1 MDKKLTVTIPSYRQP
16 KELHRALVA
25 LSHQTFRD
33 FDVVIID
40 DNSGVDVESIA
51 NQFKDKLSIRVHTNE
66 KNFGAMKNLE
76 FSINFPCTSQ
86 YILSHHEDDFLV
98 SNYLEEAVKI
108 LDEEKGVA
116 FVVAAPVWAKREQ
129 EFVLETIVPKPPTLY
144 TATEF
149 MEASLSRAPFMFGSI
164 VYRRSNLAGNFDL
177 ENYYT
182 LCDKIY
188 LNTILINSSSKAAF
202 ISQGAIYITDHSQ
215 DEKDTRSTDAKDTHL
230 INCFLFYKKHLPDTF
245 RIKKLITNGL
255 LLGFINLPGRHSFT
269 TFLKKC
275 QRSGLLSFY
284 AIDLVGIYSLLAVIF
299 GKKIMNQLLK
309 NFSRIKHL

>member
-1 MDKKLTVTIPSYRQP
+1 MSHKLTVTIPSYRQP

-25 LSHQTFRD
+25 LSHQTFKD

-108 LDEEKGVA
+108 LDEEKDVA

-129 EFVLETIVPKPPTLY
+129 EFILSRISSKLPRLY

-164 VYRRSNLAGNFDL
+164 VYRRSNLSGSFEL
-177 ENYYT
+177 EDYYT

-188 LNTILINSSSKAAF
+188 LNNILINSSSKAAF
-202 ISQGAIYITDHSQ
+202 IQEGAIYITDHSQ
-215 DEKDTRSTDAKDTHL
+215 DENDTRSTDAKDTHL
-230 INCFLFYKKHLPDTF
+230 INYFLFYKKYLPDTF
-245 RIKKLITNGL
+245 KTKKLITNGL
-255 LLGFINLPGRHSFT
+255 LLGFINLPDKHSFIDYFKKAKKGNLA
-269 TFLKKC
+269 TFY
-275 QRSGLLSFY
+275 S
-284 AIDLVGIYSLLAVIF
+284 INLVGLYSLFVIAF
-299 GKKIMNQLLK
+299 GKKVSYVIFAILK
-309 NFSRIKHL
+309 NKR